1 MPDLI
6 KDRAK
11 KLAPRA
17 RLELA
22 TRWLI
27 PPLAGLYQLNVFQI
41 TGNPSRLNLSLQ
53 FYSLTFRKTLTLPD
67 DLPRPGKTF
76 GRFGPA
82 VIRIIVLPQTA
93 FNIV

>member
-41 TGNPSRLNLSLQ
+41 TKDTSFLDFPFKPDGLPFR
-53 FYSLTFRKTLTLPD
+53 FTFEYIDKF
-67 DLPRPGKTF
+67 PRPNKTF
-76 GRFGPA
+76 GCFGPA